1 MLEKPRVPPKQAL
14 YEQLARVGKAVAA
27 PRRLELLDL
36 LSQAPRTVEGL
47 AEQTG
52 MSVANTSQ
60 HLLVLRAAGL
70 VESEKARTFVTYR
83 LASDA
88 VADFFVGLRTLA
100 ETSLAEASLLKKR
113 FFASDEDVD
122 EVDGKALLALVR
134 RRHVVLLDV
143 RPAEEFAVGHIAAA
157 ISIPHDELKRRLA
170 ELPKN
175 RKIVAYC
182 RGPYCLFA
190 VEAVKLLRAR
200 GFAASRIEDGVPD
213 WRARGLPVAR
223 TGIEKAGATRRR
235 RAGPR

>member
-1 MLEKPRVPPKQAL
+1 MLEKLHVPPKQAL

-27 PRRLELLDL
+27 ARRLELLDL

-47 AEQTG
+47 ADQTG

-60 HLLVLRAAGL
+60 HLHVLRAAGL
-70 VESEKARTFVTYR
+70 VESEKAGTFVTYR

-88 VADFFVGLRTLA
+88 VADFFVGLRTLT

-113 FFASDEDVD
+113 LFASDDDVD

-143 RPAEEFAVGHIAAA
+143 RPAEEFAVGHIAGA

-170 ELPKN
+170 ELPKR

-182 RGPYCLFA
+182 RGPYCVFA
-190 VEAVKLLRAR
+190 GEAVKLLRAR
-200 GFAASRIEDGVPD
+200 GFAASRIEDGVAD
-213 WRARGLPVAR
+213 WRARGLPIAR
-223 TGIEKAGATRRR
+223 SASEKTGATRRR
-235 RAGPR
+235 AGSR